1 MHKKGI
7 RTLVW
12 LLLAL
17 IGSQGIAQA
26 QVDIDRVLTIGR
38 NAIYFKDYVLAIQL
52 LNNAIRTD
60 SLRAEPYYYRAV
72 AKYSL
77 DDYRGAEED
86 ATESITRNPYIYDAY
101 YLRGIARHSIGK
113 DSLAIQDYR
122 AVLNNNPDH
131 KGALHNSA
139 VLYLAQKDTIE
150 ARRTLDYIQRY
161 FPDYAMAYVID
172 GGLHLLQK
180 DTVAAE
186 GLFKKAMD
194 LAPGMTGAYLS
205 MAEIMYD
212 RGDYPAAESYVDNAL
227 EHNSGEA
234 NLYINRALMRY
245 KQNNFRGAM
254 SDYSTAIQ
262 LEPNNMLARY
272 NRALLRTQ
280 VGELNGALEDF
291 NVVVQN
297 DPDNYFATF
306 NRAILSNLVGNPK
319 LAVSDLDKIIQRYPT
334 FVPAITER
342 SNAYTLLGKES
353 AARKDMYQASKL
365 IYDERTANQA
375 REIQDQQEALADDT
389 TATNEVRDEKD
400 ENIRKFKLLVINSR
414 DKAYNEL
421 YREEGESIRGRIQ
434 DRETAVELRP
444 MYQLSYYT
452 RSDSQLRLSPKSSYA
467 EALRLTGEGRQ
478 ISVTCD
484 LPQLSEPQ
492 LQEHMSPSG
501 TAFEQ
506 AMDYLTIKDHAS
518 VVQTLTEAI
527 AEQPTM
533 PALYFQRGV
542 SRVLAFQVSQR
553 DSEPD
558 FILRKGV
565 FEAAIGD
572 FQKVLELVPD
582 FAPALYNIGWIYY
595 TLGQYQQA
603 IVYFDRAIAVEGD
616 MGVAYFN
623 KGLTLYALGEKD
635 RADRSMS
642 RAGTLG
648 IYDAYSII
656 RRMQ

>member
-1 MHKKGI
+1 MHI
-7 RTLVW
+7 RHVHILLWLV
-12 LLLAL
+12 LAL
-17 IGSQGIAQA
+17 AASQGAGFAQID
-26 QVDIDRVLTIGR
+26 VDRVMTIGR

-52 LNNAIRTD
+52 FNNAIRTD

-77 DDYRGAEED
+77 DDYRGAEKD
-86 ATESITRNPYIYDAY
+86 ATESLSRNPYIYDAY
-101 YLRGIARHSIGK
+101 YLRGIARHSIGR
-113 DSLAIQDYR
+113 DSLALKDYQT
-122 AVLNNNPDH
+122 VLQNNPDH

-139 VLYLAQKDTIE
+139 VLYLAQKDTTST
-150 ARRTLDYIQRY
+150 RRTLDYLQRF

-180 DTVAAE
+180 DTIGAE
-186 GLFKKAMD
+186 SLFKKAMD

-212 RGDYPAAESYVDNAL
+212 RRDYRAAESYLDNAM

-254 SDYSTAIQ
+254 SDYSTAVQ
-262 LEPNNMLARY
+262 LEPNNTLARY

-280 VGELNGALEDF
+280 VGELNGALEDL
-291 NVVVQN
+291 NVVVKN
-297 DPDNYFATF
+297 DPTNYFATF
-306 NRAILSNLVGNPK
+306 NRAILSNAIGNPQ
-319 LAVSDLDKIIQRYPT
+319 LAVSDLDKIIRRYPT
-334 FVPAITER
+334 FVPAYTER
-342 SNAYTLLGKES
+342 SSAYTMLGKES
-353 AARKDMYQASKL
+353 DARKDLYHASKL
-365 IYDERTANQA
+365 MYDDRTANRA
-375 REIQDQQEALADDT
+375 RAVQDRHDALTDT
-389 TATNEVRDEKD
+389 VSNNEVRDERD
-400 ENIRKFKLLVINSR
+400 ENIRKFKQLVINSQ

-434 DRETAVELRP
+434 DRETAVALRP

-452 RSDSQLRLSPKSSYA
+452 RTDSQLRLTPKSSYA
-467 EALRLTGEGRQ
+467 KALQISGDGRQ
-478 ISVTCD
+478 VSVIWD

-492 LQEHMSPSG
+492 LEEHLSPSG
-501 TAFEQ
+501 SLFHQ

-518 VVQTLTEAI
+518 VVRTLTEAI
-527 AEQPTM
+527 VADSSK

-542 SRVLAFQVSQR
+542 SRVLAYQAGRKEQ
-553 DSEPD
+553 SEQD
-558 FILRKGV
+558 LILRKGV
-565 FEAAIGD
+565 FEAATKD
-572 FQKVLELVPD
+572 FQKVLDLVPD
-582 FAPALYNIGWIYY
+582 FAPALYNLGCTYY
-595 TLGQYQQA
+595 ILGRYQEA
-603 IVYFDRAIAVEGD
+603 IEYFDRALYQEPD

-635 RADRSMS
+635 EADACMS
-642 RAGTLG
+642 KAGALG